1 MPKKNKSK
9 PKNLSEKMEDDI
21 LKNKEDRK
29 KIKEKI
35 FEKPNVK
42 PKKKS
47 GY

>member
-35 FEKPNVK
+35 FEKPNEK

-47 GY
+47 RY